1 MYCRL
6 GFYKPV
12 SGQSNHLTIVD
23 PKFYVED
30 FDVFYTSEWKKNPMV
45 RGEELPEAESYSKNP
60 SLKAAFSMLLMQKNL
75 TSTRP
80 KGCFSR

>member
-1 MYCRL
+1 MYT
-6 GFYKPV
+6 YKV

-30 FDVFYTSEWKKNPMV
+30 FDVFTLPNEKRTLWF

-60 SLKAAFSMLLMQKNL
+60 SLKAAFSMLLMQKNM